1 MEDLIHLSIADVVVI
16 FVYVS
21 ILIGIACWA
30 GSPKKQE

>member
-30 GSPKKQE
+30 GFAKNKR